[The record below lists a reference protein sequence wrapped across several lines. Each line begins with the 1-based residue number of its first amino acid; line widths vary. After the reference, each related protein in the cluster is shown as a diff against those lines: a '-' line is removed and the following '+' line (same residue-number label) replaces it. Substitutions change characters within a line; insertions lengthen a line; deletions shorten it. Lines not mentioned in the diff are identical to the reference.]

1 MESTPDPELITR
13 SLNFHGQP
21 LQKLWEADLNTL
33 SLELQ
38 DPDFEVYQQRQK
50 HLSFQDRGKRQKL
63 QQFIV
68 KKASA
73 LFDSSMKNTSV
84 KEKITSDEECY
95 AVLPAYESFIQIDK
109 QGKVRH
115 FFQLVKPGDCI
126 IGSIITKSVSGL
138 LLKVICVDGEFARN
152 VADLGIKGRKEASTC
167 YRGKSDRKEG
177 SACYRGKPDWKE
189 GLACYHGE
197 LGRQGGS
204 AFCPMSN
211 IIPAADKKNLSRT
224 YMMNDTVC
232 CEVIEI
238 IPDTDKLVCGMK
250 GTLLPPGSDQG
261 ARLGLIHSDDFPPAY
276 KKEIEM
282 KGETYEQV
290 LEKSVGFFNPNNI
303 NYLANH
309 LGLGSTN
316 HSNMLGLRGRFP
328 EQDYASELRQVQAS
342 KWAFRSVAEGIE
354 HFKSG
359 RHSEAFQCL
368 NKALNI
374 DPRNVEGLVARG
386 ALYANSGSFQKAIED
401 FETALKLNPNHQNA
415 RKYMGETLVAL
426 GRSYED
432 ENKFEDA
439 LKSYENCLA
448 LIPFHEEAQNSI
460 EYLKNKIL
468 NSSKLSEPTEVIP
481 GLSSSKTLEV
491 KETLKQLLKTEEEEE
506 KKDEK
511 KSKSKK
517 KKDRKSRKR
526 RRRSSSSSS
535 SSTSGSSRSSSSSSS
550 SSSESS
556 SGSSHSGS
564 SPSRSRKSKKHK
576 KRSKKDEKREKS
588 LSPLSKRM
596 ALMDP
601 SNEGEGLGGLLA
613 QRLAHYNPP
622 ALPFS
627 FAPHL
632 EFSGQMARPVW
643 DDSKMG
649 MMVLPGSAAAFQ
661 VAPELSKMYDKELEY
676 EQRVCRFLEQTKGD
690 SEYEEKVRKFLEE
703 TARWKKER
711 KAQEEKAKKKK
722 KKEKKSKEKEKSKK
736 KKRDDHDKKKKH
748 KKQSRSSEKFDAK
761 EFEEQMES
769 KKFRDALR
777 KELSAKEDFR
787 KRKSIDDE
795 EEFLYGS
802 SDKKDLRMM
811 GMDHIP
817 DLDELESKLSAYYA
831 KVEKDPGL
839 PKGSQLTSLEC
850 SIAPAQHHAC
860 FQAGSAFRVRNN
872 IRRLIY
878 SSPMA
883 SLVLTD
889 GFEKLP
895 DQIIRDEKM
904 EKEKRRHSPS
914 PGKMKQ
920 HTSPKVMF
928 VHHEDSKAE
937 EILRAKEKK
946 KMDMFAESPSPPGRG
961 DGKGKLTASEA
972 ATVIAAKW
980 KMQMNANNP
989 RVKKREKPMVEKE
1002 PWEEVEEKRFI
1013 MYKDELEKTD
1023 SEDEGEIRKK
1033 KQPDDKFQRKSMRG
1047 ESMRGESMSEKI
1059 LAEGKNK
1066 DADDSINKA
1075 QQFVDKF
1082 QSGFRINPRSGGDK
1096 KNDDLPPLP
1105 PGMPPKTSF
1114 TIVPRKTVGSTISG
1128 MGPLAKGPK
1137 TDSDSGSSGDDMK
1150 KKQRENKISSRDSSR
1165 SRSRSREKVSHGSSK
1180 TSSQSGSY
1188 IKARSRSKSGSYERR
1203 RSRSGSYMRY
1213 RSGSRSRSYERYSR
1227 SRSRSHSYRSR
1238 SRSYDRYS
1246 RSRSRSEEGHYRRRS
1261 RSPSDDRRRRYNY
1274 YMNKYPGRY
1283 PRNRGTYYRPRFQNY
1298 NNMRGGQGN
1307 FQHRGRGF
1315 QNQKFQQNRNRPYNN
1330 NNNMRGRGGRGG
1342 QRGGRYFH
1350 HYNNKP
1356 GGGYRDYHN
1365 RRYESRGRSRDSDDR
1380 EDRRSYSRE
1389 TDDPMKKVDAAKEK
1403 INKYIEEENKK
1414 EDSVPRPNKR
1424 NEPLSEGEA
1433 EDDDDGL
1440 PPLPPGGPPS
1450 RDNYADRKSY
1460 EGKWAEKD
1468 GEEKR
1473 KVTEGPRLPPENSI
1487 DEMDKFLN
1495 KVKRR

>member
-1 MESTPDPELITR
+1 MSKDISYVTQQKTPKGFIEMEDTPV
-13 SLNFHGQP
+13 Q
-21 LQKLWEADLNTL
+21 
-33 SLELQ
+33 
-38 DPDFEVYQQRQK
+38 
-50 HLSFQDRGKRQKL
+50 
-63 QQFIV
+63 
-68 KKASA
+68 
-73 LFDSSMKNTSV
+73 M
-84 KEKITSDEECY
+84 
-95 AVLPAYESFIQIDK
+95 
-109 QGKVRH
+109 
-115 FFQLVKPGDCI
+115 
-126 IGSIITKSVSGL
+126 
-138 LLKVICVDGEFARN
+138 
-152 VADLGIKGRKEASTC
+152 
-167 YRGKSDRKEG
+167 
-177 SACYRGKPDWKE
+177 
-189 GLACYHGE
+189 
-197 LGRQGGS
+197 
-204 AFCPMSN
+204 
-211 IIPAADKKNLSRT
+211 
-224 YMMNDTVC
+224 
-232 CEVIEI
+232 
-238 IPDTDKLVCGMK
+238 
-250 GTLLPPGSDQG
+250 
-261 ARLGLIHSDDFPPAY
+261 
-276 KKEIEM
+276 KEIEM

-426 GRSYED
+426 GR
-432 ENKFEDA
+432 
-439 LKSYENCLA
+439 
-448 LIPFHEEAQNSI
+448 
-460 EYLKNKIL
+460 
-468 NSSKLSEPTEVIP
+468 
-481 GLSSSKTLEV
+481 
-491 KETLKQLLKTEEEEE
+491 
-506 KKDEK
+506 
-511 KSKSKK
+511 
-517 KKDRKSRKR
+517 RSRKR

-632 EFSGQMARPVW
+632 EFSGQMTRPVW

-722 KKEKKSKEKEKSKK
+722 KKEKKSKEKEKMVSRALPTAPVCRAGLGSCGAKPGSDIHPRKK

-839 PKGSQLTSLEC
+839 PKG
-850 SIAPAQHHAC
+850 
-860 FQAGSAFRVRNN
+860 
-872 IRRLIY
+872 
-878 SSPMA
+878 
-883 SLVLTD
+883 
-889 GFEKLP
+889 
-895 DQIIRDEKM
+895 RDEKM

-980 KMQMNANNP
+980 KMQM
-989 RVKKREKPMVEKE
+989 KC
-1002 PWEEVEEKRFI
+1002 
-1013 MYKDELEKTD
+1013 
-1023 SEDEGEIRKK
+1023 
-1033 KQPDDKFQRKSMRG
+1033 
-1047 ESMRGESMSEKI
+1047 
-1059 LAEGKNK
+1059 
-1066 DADDSINKA
+1066 
-1075 QQFVDKF
+1075 
-1082 QSGFRINPRSGGDK
+1082 
-1096 KNDDLPPLP
+1096 
-1105 PGMPPKTSF
+1105 
-1114 TIVPRKTVGSTISG
+1114 
-1128 MGPLAKGPK
+1128 
-1137 TDSDSGSSGDDMK
+1137 
-1150 KKQRENKISSRDSSR
+1150 
-1165 SRSRSREKVSHGSSK
+1165 
-1180 TSSQSGSY
+1180 
-1188 IKARSRSKSGSYERR
+1188 
-1203 RSRSGSYMRY
+1203 
-1213 RSGSRSRSYERYSR
+1213 
-1227 SRSRSHSYRSR
+1227 
-1238 SRSYDRYS
+1238 
-1246 RSRSRSEEGHYRRRS
+1246 
-1261 RSPSDDRRRRYNY
+1261 
-1274 YMNKYPGRY
+1274 
-1283 PRNRGTYYRPRFQNY
+1283 
-1298 NNMRGGQGN
+1298 
-1307 FQHRGRGF
+1307 
-1315 QNQKFQQNRNRPYNN
+1315 
-1330 NNNMRGRGGRGG
+1330 
-1342 QRGGRYFH
+1342 
-1350 HYNNKP
+1350 
-1356 GGGYRDYHN
+1356 
-1365 RRYESRGRSRDSDDR
+1365 
-1380 EDRRSYSRE
+1380 
-1389 TDDPMKKVDAAKEK
+1389 
-1403 INKYIEEENKK
+1403 
-1414 EDSVPRPNKR
+1414 
-1424 NEPLSEGEA
+1424 
-1433 EDDDDGL
+1433 
-1440 PPLPPGGPPS
+1440 
-1450 RDNYADRKSY
+1450 
-1460 EGKWAEKD
+1460 
-1468 GEEKR
+1468 
-1473 KVTEGPRLPPENSI
+1473 
-1487 DEMDKFLN
+1487 
-1495 KVKRR
+1495 

>member
-1 MESTPDPELITR
+1 MGRWAHHVLLAKWSNGYLKSRCKTTQQIPKLLDDFSAAITQLAEFIMEYECIRAKELVRMADNKI
-13 SLNFHGQP
+13 SFDMSSMEP
-21 LQKLWEADLNTL
+21 LLWFRVTVDLSHWEIVL
-33 SLELQ
+33 PSDISIQ
-38 DPDFEVYQQRQK
+38 DIVG
-50 HLSFQDRGKRQKL
+50 HVSFQDRGKRQKL

-109 QGKVRH
+109 QGK
-115 FFQLVKPGDCI
+115 LVKPGDCI

-152 VADLGIKGRKEASTC
+152 VADLGIKNRAWRKVRRVTAVNRAGRKVRRVTAVNRAGRKPRRATVVNRTGRKARHATAVNRTGRKAWRVTAVNWEGREV
-167 YRGKSDRKEG
+167 RGWLSNAELCNGGLGSLLSGHEERERDAWLLTLAPKGLIREMLGGVDHDRLLWGCKSVTQREIKSRG
-177 SACYRGKPDWKE
+177 AAKLSARADN
-189 GLACYHGE
+189 
-197 LGRQGGS
+197 LGGNK

-576 KRSKKDEKREKS
+576 KRLVDLSKKDEKREKS

-722 KKEKKSKEKEKSKK
+722 KKEKKSKEKEKIKCV
-736 KKRDDHDKKKKH
+736 
-748 KKQSRSSEKFDAK
+748 KFYSQIIEPNIQK
-761 EFEEQMES
+761 FTWKNVQKNKYFEEEMMFFLS
-769 KKFRDALR
+769 TLR
-777 KELSAKEDFR
+777 
-787 KRKSIDDE
+787 
-795 EEFLYGS
+795 
-802 SDKKDLRMM
+802 
-811 GMDHIP
+811 
-817 DLDELESKLSAYYA
+817 
-831 KVEKDPGL
+831 
-839 PKGSQLTSLEC
+839 C
-850 SIAPAQHHAC
+850 
-860 FQAGSAFRVRNN
+860 
-872 IRRLIY
+872 
-878 SSPMA
+878 
-883 SLVLTD
+883 
-889 GFEKLP
+889 
-895 DQIIRDEKM
+895 
-904 EKEKRRHSPS
+904 
-914 PGKMKQ
+914 
-920 HTSPKVMF
+920 
-928 VHHEDSKAE
+928 
-937 EILRAKEKK
+937 
-946 KMDMFAESPSPPGRG
+946 
-961 DGKGKLTASEA
+961 
-972 ATVIAAKW
+972 
-980 KMQMNANNP
+980 
-989 RVKKREKPMVEKE
+989 
-1002 PWEEVEEKRFI
+1002 
-1013 MYKDELEKTD
+1013 
-1023 SEDEGEIRKK
+1023 
-1033 KQPDDKFQRKSMRG
+1033 
-1047 ESMRGESMSEKI
+1047 
-1059 LAEGKNK
+1059 
-1066 DADDSINKA
+1066 
-1075 QQFVDKF
+1075 
-1082 QSGFRINPRSGGDK
+1082 
-1096 KNDDLPPLP
+1096 
-1105 PGMPPKTSF
+1105 
-1114 TIVPRKTVGSTISG
+1114 
-1128 MGPLAKGPK
+1128 
-1137 TDSDSGSSGDDMK
+1137 
-1150 KKQRENKISSRDSSR
+1150 
-1165 SRSRSREKVSHGSSK
+1165 
-1180 TSSQSGSY
+1180 
-1188 IKARSRSKSGSYERR
+1188 
-1203 RSRSGSYMRY
+1203 
-1213 RSGSRSRSYERYSR
+1213 
-1227 SRSRSHSYRSR
+1227 
-1238 SRSYDRYS
+1238 
-1246 RSRSRSEEGHYRRRS
+1246 
-1261 RSPSDDRRRRYNY
+1261 
-1274 YMNKYPGRY
+1274 
-1283 PRNRGTYYRPRFQNY
+1283 
-1298 NNMRGGQGN
+1298 
-1307 FQHRGRGF
+1307 
-1315 QNQKFQQNRNRPYNN
+1315 
-1330 NNNMRGRGGRGG
+1330 
-1342 QRGGRYFH
+1342 
-1350 HYNNKP
+1350 
-1356 GGGYRDYHN
+1356 
-1365 RRYESRGRSRDSDDR
+1365 
-1380 EDRRSYSRE
+1380 
-1389 TDDPMKKVDAAKEK
+1389 
-1403 INKYIEEENKK
+1403 
-1414 EDSVPRPNKR
+1414 
-1424 NEPLSEGEA
+1424 
-1433 EDDDDGL
+1433 
-1440 PPLPPGGPPS
+1440 
-1450 RDNYADRKSY
+1450 
-1460 EGKWAEKD
+1460 
-1468 GEEKR
+1468 
-1473 KVTEGPRLPPENSI
+1473 
-1487 DEMDKFLN
+1487 
-1495 KVKRR
+1495 

>member
-73 LFDSSMKNTSV
+73 LFDSSMKNTGV

-152 VADLGIKGRKEASTC
+152 VADLGIK
-167 YRGKSDRKEG
+167 
-177 SACYRGKPDWKE
+177 
-189 GLACYHGE
+189 
-197 LGRQGGS
+197 

-211 IIPAADKKNLSRT
+211 IIPAADKKNVSRT

-601 SNEGEGLGGLLA
+601 SNEGEG
-613 QRLAHYNPP
+613 
-622 ALPFS
+622 
-627 FAPHL
+627 
-632 EFSGQMARPVW
+632 
-643 DDSKMG
+643 
-649 MMVLPGSAAAFQ
+649 SAAAFQ

-839 PKGSQLTSLEC
+839 PKG
-850 SIAPAQHHAC
+850 
-860 FQAGSAFRVRNN
+860 
-872 IRRLIY
+872 
-878 SSPMA
+878 
-883 SLVLTD
+883 
-889 GFEKLP
+889 
-895 DQIIRDEKM
+895 RDEKM

-980 KMQMNANNP
+980 KMQMNATNP

-1013 MYKDELEKTD
+1013 MYKDEVEKTD

-1137 TDSDSGSSGDDMK
+1137 TDSDSGSSGDDTK
-1150 KKQRENKISSRDSSR
+1150 KKRENKISSRDSSR

-1203 RSRSGSYMRY
+1203 RSRSGSYVRY

>member
-73 LFDSSMKNTSV
+73 LFDSSMKNTGV

-152 VADLGIKGRKEASTC
+152 VADLGIK
-167 YRGKSDRKEG
+167 
-177 SACYRGKPDWKE
+177 
-189 GLACYHGE
+189 
-197 LGRQGGS
+197 

-426 GRSYED
+426 GR
-432 ENKFEDA
+432 
-439 LKSYENCLA
+439 
-448 LIPFHEEAQNSI
+448 
-460 EYLKNKIL
+460 
-468 NSSKLSEPTEVIP
+468 
-481 GLSSSKTLEV
+481 
-491 KETLKQLLKTEEEEE
+491 
-506 KKDEK
+506 
-511 KSKSKK
+511 
-517 KKDRKSRKR
+517 RSRKR

-601 SNEGEGLGGLLA
+601 SNEGEA
-613 QRLAHYNPP
+613 
-622 ALPFS
+622 
-627 FAPHL
+627 HL
-632 EFSGQMARPVW
+632 EFSGQMTRPVW

-703 TARWKKER
+703 TARCTFSSDISELVVSRALPTAPVCRAGLGSCGAKPGSDIHPR
-711 KAQEEKAKKKK
+711 K
-722 KKEKKSKEKEKSKK
+722 SLGKK

-839 PKGSQLTSLEC
+839 PKG
-850 SIAPAQHHAC
+850 
-860 FQAGSAFRVRNN
+860 
-872 IRRLIY
+872 
-878 SSPMA
+878 
-883 SLVLTD
+883 
-889 GFEKLP
+889 
-895 DQIIRDEKM
+895 RDEKM

-1137 TDSDSGSSGDDMK
+1137 TDSDSGSSGDDTK
-1150 KKQRENKISSRDSSR
+1150 KKRENKISSRDSSR

-1203 RSRSGSYMRY
+1203 RSRSGSYVRY